1 MKKWLDKKNIILILS
16 CPPYFMTDFC
26 LNWCSHSTDRGG
38 LTFQRSLRNHNQVMS
53 MSTCLVRGS
62 LHVCVHGGRREKEL
76 WEPSVWNRR
85 GPCNNRRDDHHLSS
99 KQCQSPGK
107 IVFISHSLSM
117 LHVNAKRLAMSSS
130 GLCQTSYWPNVC
142 PSCRWVQA
150 KVPQSCPRGQ
160 GLLLVGLSVSVVF
173 EDFAALYI

>member
-1 MKKWLDKKNIILILS
+1 MPSIFYDWFLS
-16 CPPYFMTDFC
+16 ELMFP
-26 LNWCSHSTDRGG
+26 TDRGG

-53 MSTCLVRGS
+53 VSTCLVRGS
-62 LHVCVHGGRREKEL
+62 LHVCVHGGRREKKL

-142 PSCRWVQA
+142 SSCRWVQA
-150 KVPQSCPRGQ
+150 KVAQSCPRGQ